1 MNGVP
6 QETLA
11 QTKRRYHSP
20 ARRRSAEQ
28 TREALLDAAV
38 ELIAAG
44 NFRPEAGAIAKRAG
58 RHQSVVNRHFTALPL
73 LYRVVARERSAAVLE
88 ALGLK
93 PVDDERALT
102 PMLNDLVWIAM
113 TGRRRDGWA

>member
-1 MNGVP
+1 MTAVS

-88 ALGLK
+88 ALGIEPL
-93 PVDDERALT
+93 DDARTQALQA
-102 PMLNDLVWIAM
+102 DLVWIAM
-113 TGRRRDGWA
+113 TGRRRHGWA